1 MSNEATRPPGSAAV
15 EELTP
20 AEPRRPQNQEHMTA
34 PQRKTVG
41 RHAQK
46 LSCRHQGIN
55 NSPPTASAMKE
66 WVTICV
72 GMERLVMASTEGL
85 GTTKISFLIRERGVE
100 EKDRHFECIDTQ

>member
-1 MSNEATRPPGSAAV
+1 
-15 EELTP
+15 
-20 AEPRRPQNQEHMTA
+20 
-34 PQRKTVG
+34 
-41 RHAQK
+41 
-46 LSCRHQGIN
+46 
-55 NSPPTASAMKE
+55 MKE